1 MTEFLKQSV
10 QKNVDDAPG
19 CFTFISTVVATLI
32 TGQTRSSYQI
42 QKMNGSKITPLSI
55 ILPLKRIIGSSDSL
69 REIFGKHKRFA
80 VTNNLP

>member
-10 QKNVDDAPG
+10 QKNVDDASG

-42 QKMNGSKITPLSI
+42 QKINGSKITPLSI
-55 ILPLKRIIGSSDSL
+55 ILPLKRIIGSPDIYGK
-69 REIFGKHKRFA
+69 IFGKHKKICCHK
-80 VTNNLP
+80 